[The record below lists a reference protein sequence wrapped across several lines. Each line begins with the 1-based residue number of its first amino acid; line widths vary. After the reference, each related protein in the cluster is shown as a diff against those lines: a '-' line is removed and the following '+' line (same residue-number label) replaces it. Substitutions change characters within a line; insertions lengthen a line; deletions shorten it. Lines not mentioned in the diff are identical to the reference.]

1 MADDLMG
8 YVQMAQDAL
17 RTVVRSALERAAGPE
32 GLPGGHHFYITF
44 KTRAA
49 GVALPEHLLTQYP
62 EEMTIVLKTKFWD
75 LEVDDAGFG
84 VNLTFNSVPAR
95 LRIPFKAISKFFDPV
110 VPFGLQFEVEVPP
123 PPVAEPEPGAE
134 EAPDGGGEVLSLDA
148 FRKR

>member
-1 MADDLMG
+1 MADDQMG

-17 RTVVRSALERAAGPE
+17 RTVVRSALERAATPE

-44 KTRAA
+44 KTRAS
-49 GVALPEHLLTQYP
+49 GVVVPENLLTQYP

-75 LEVDDAGFG
+75 LVVEDGGFS
-84 VNLTFNSVPAR
+84 VNLTFSGVPAR
-95 LRIPFKAISKFFDPV
+95 LNIPFKAISKFFDPV

-123 PPVAEPEPGAE
+123 PPAPEVPVDGDGPSE
-134 EAPDGGGEVLSLDA
+134 GGGEVLSLDA